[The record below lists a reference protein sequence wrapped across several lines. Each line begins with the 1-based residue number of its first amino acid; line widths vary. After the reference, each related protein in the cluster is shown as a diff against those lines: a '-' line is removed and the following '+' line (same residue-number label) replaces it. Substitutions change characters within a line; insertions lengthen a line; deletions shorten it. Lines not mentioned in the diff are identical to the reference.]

1 MASREEL
8 LQQAKAKLDRES
20 LLEQARAKLDAQS
33 QSETP
38 EEIGAL
44 ESGLRGAAQWGT
56 FGFADEA
63 AGGLDVIADAIKSGK
78 IGSTQELLDKY
89 AAARDAYRKKDDLAW
104 EQHPYAY
111 GTGAAVGGFGSAV
124 IPGAIFGRAAEAGQ
138 GARALTQAESI
149 ADTLNKAKKLGML
162 GGIGAAGMS
171 NTKVLENIPMISEQ
185 QVDDLRKNATQLGKD
200 VSLGTITSPGIGIA
214 AETAIPAFIDAAKR
228 GASKLGRSTMNA
240 VFGVPEE
247 VTKRYMEAPE
257 AVNAAPS
264 REEFAKKLVDTLKDI
279 KEESSA
285 SSKDMMSALSG
296 ERQINKNLGA
306 ERVIKMLRSID
317 DPNANKLADSLS
329 SELESRAPFRGQEP
343 RPATITRK
351 MEFTPKESPQ
361 GPNPFQYEINYSNA
375 GVPAEISDLIM
386 GYDKSTGAPIY
397 RELKPIQAA
406 SAKYE
411 PSKQPME
418 FEKILSEKRI
428 NEVPPTPE
436 EALYLTEKEAHS
448 AKRALQDAGD
458 YNSALPKSYK
468 AAANEQAG
476 ELNRLLRSSNP
487 EYASLADDV
496 QKDIVAKKELA
507 SKFGLKADYL
517 ADNKLNYTDR
527 TMSAISDLSRAN
539 KVDRSRVLDLLNELG
554 YGDLNR
560 TAKDALAKEAFS
572 SSNINGSRGV
582 NLWKGLAGGI
592 LGHQLGIPGA
602 EAMGAFIGSQADKY
616 GPAVGKRLLDVGIGA
631 ERMVSPVLNKI
642 PVSSSQIGAFSSAN
656 MPRLTQMLSRK
667 SQENYVPEKQAAE
680 DYLNRK

>member
-33 QSETP
+33 QSEAP

-111 GTGAAVGGFGSAV
+111 GTGAVVGGFGSAMV
-124 IPGAIFGRAAEAGQ
+124 PGAIFGGAAEAGQ

-264 REEFAKKLVDTLKDI
+264 REEFAKGLTDVLGEV
-279 KEESSA
+279 KEDSGEAAKKMLGSLSEERSIRPGFEA
-285 SSKDMMSALSG
+285 DPVISAL
-296 ERQINKNLGA
+296 RDANN
-306 ERVIKMLRSID
+306 
-317 DPNANKLADSLS
+317 PYTNKLAD
-329 SELESRAPFRGQEP
+329 ELQSGLEYRMSHAKQVHG
-343 RPATITRK
+343 A
-351 MEFTPKESPQ
+351 
-361 GPNPFQYEINYSNA
+361 
-375 GVPAEISDLIM
+375 SDL
-386 GYDKSTGAPIY
+386 SAP
-397 RELKPIQAA
+397 EKFL
-406 SAKYE
+406 SD
-411 PSKQPME
+411 ME
-418 FEKILSEKRI
+418 MYK
-428 NEVPPTPE
+428 
-436 EALYLTEKEAHS
+436 
-448 AKRALQDAGD
+448 AKRALSEAAD
-458 YNSALPKSYK
+458 YRNALPDSETARLKQSSARINSLLKS
-468 AAANEQAG
+468 ANQD
-476 ELNRLLRSSNP
+476 
-487 EYASLADDV
+487 YASGAEKTAERINAKNALAT
-496 QKDIVAKKELA
+496 
-507 SKFGLKADYL
+507 KFGIVGDSSSPSGM
-517 ADNKLNYTDR
+517 NYTDR
-527 TMSAISDLSRAN
+527 TMSAISDLSRSN
-539 KVDRSRVLDLLNELG
+539 KVDRRRTLELLDRLG
-554 YGDLNR
+554 YSDLNR

-642 PVSSSQIGAFSSAN
+642 PVSSSQIGAFSSSN
-656 MPRLTQMLSRK
+656 MPRLTQILSGK

-680 DYLNRK
+680 DYLNRT